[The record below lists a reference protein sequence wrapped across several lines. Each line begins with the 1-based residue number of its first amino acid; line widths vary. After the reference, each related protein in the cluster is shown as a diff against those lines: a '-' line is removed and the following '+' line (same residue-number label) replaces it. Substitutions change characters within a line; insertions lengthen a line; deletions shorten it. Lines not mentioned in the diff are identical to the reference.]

1 MEAHVKKY
9 SQANRLSLTPGF
21 SRVEITRKEK
31 NRLNGFS
38 VRARAV
44 HRVETRC

>member
-1 MEAHVKKY
+1 MEADMKQY

-31 NRLNGFS
+31 NRLNGLFI
-38 VRARAV
+38 RARAV